1 MRERPILFSAPM
13 VRAILDGR
21 KTQTRRIIKWN
32 GQLPEFCGPRG
43 CQSDPTCWGWEDGEW
58 GDWITLEKEEGQRLG
73 WRDLNVANQAGDTLW
88 VREGWRTLHKWN
100 DLAPRH
106 LPDDQDKI
114 DYLADDG
121 VRNPLWAW
129 GKGRPSIHMPRW
141 ASRISLKVTNVK
153 VERLQHIS
161 EADAEAEGPLK
172 LRSGRYV
179 SSAGEQYISG
189 ASHTAIEWFSGLWT
203 SINGAASWESNPW
216 VVAYS
221 FERIKP

>member
-1 MRERPILFSAPM
+1 MERPILFSAPM
-13 VRAILDGR
+13 VRAILEGR
-21 KTQTRRIIKWN
+21 KTQTRRIIKLN

-43 CQSDPTCWGWEDGEW
+43 CQSYPTCWGWEDGEW
-58 GDWITLEKEEGQRLG
+58 GDWITLEKDEGQRLG

-114 DYLADDG
+114 DYLADG
-121 VRNPLWAW
+121 EARNPLWAW

-141 ASRISLKVTNVK
+141 ASRISLKVTDVK

-161 EADAEAEGPLK
+161 EADAEAEGAEPILVPPD
-172 LRSGRYV
+172 G
-179 SSAGEQYISG
+179 GG
-189 ASHTAIEWFSGLWT
+189 APHVEGFQALWT
-203 SINGAASWESNPW
+203 SINGAQSWQANPW
-216 VVAYS
+216 VAVYT
-221 FERIKP
+221 FERVKP

>member
-1 MRERPILFSAPM
+1 MERPILFSAPM

-21 KTQTRRIIKWN
+21 KTQTRRIIKLN

-114 DYLADDG
+114 DYLADGG

-141 ASRISLKVTNVK
+141 ASRISLKVTGVK
-153 VERLQHIS
+153 VERLQDIS
-161 EADAEAEGPLK
+161 EADAEAEGAEPILEPPD
-172 LRSGRYV
+172 G
-179 SSAGEQYISG
+179 GG
-189 ASHTAIEWFSGLWT
+189 APHVEGFQALWK
-203 SINGAASWESNPW
+203 SINGAQSWQANPW
-216 VVAYS
+216 VAVYT
-221 FERIKP
+221 FERVKP

>member
-13 VRAILDGR
+13 VRAILEGR
-21 KTQTRRIIKWN
+21 KTQTRRIIKLN

-73 WRDLNVANQAGDTLW
+73 WRDLNAANQAGDTLW
-88 VREGWRTLHKWN
+88 VREGWRTLQKWN

-114 DYLADDG
+114 DYLADGG

-141 ASRISLKVTNVK
+141 ASRISLKVTGVT
-153 VERLQHIS
+153 VERLQDIS
-161 EADAEAEGPLK
+161 RQDAMAEGVQCSTCDAMGQSAC
-172 LRSGRYV
+172 SGR
-179 SSAGEQYISG
+179 GCF
-189 ASHTAIEWFSGLWT
+189 ASIQAFQDLWT
-203 SINGAASWESNPW
+203 SINGAASWEANPW

-221 FERIKP
+221 FERINP